1 MSVPK
6 AVREQREKSDRLL
19 KSMNPHLEDDNN
31 PPDQDP
37 TPTADEQQQAVDN
50 QDPPVQQ
57 TGLQKEVARLTQANN
72 VLQGKYRAE
81 TGRLQARI
89 DELEAIVESL
99 KPLVDKA
106 KQAQIDQTKQKL
118 VDQFG
123 EEAAE
128 VMMDLVQ
135 SGRPQE
141 EPQTRDPQDIRRL
154 EFNQFKIE
162 LRQICSQWEELNVE
176 EGFLNW
182 LQHPS
187 DDTGVVRQEAL
198 DQAVA
203 RRNAVAA
210 GSIFNAYL
218 RARDSKPGG
227 REHSI
232 DAPGSGGGRP
242 DPDSQSG
249 DDKYLS
255 LAELKKLDQ
264 EYRTGAYRGREKKYR
279 EERRAFEIA
288 AAEGRLR

>member
-1 MSVPK
+1 MSIPK
-6 AVREQREKSDRLL
+6 AVREQREKSDELFKR
-19 KSMNPHLEDDNN
+19 MNPHLEENN
-31 PPDQDP
+31 NQPDPEPTVDPP
-37 TPTADEQQQAVDN
+37 TVDT
-50 QDPPVQQ
+50 QDPPKQHSGMQQ
-57 TGLQKEVARLTQANN
+57 EVARLTQANN

-89 DELEAIVESL
+89 EELEAVVESL

-141 EPQTRDPQDIRRL
+141 EPQERDPQDIRRL

-162 LRQICSQWEELNVE
+162 LRQICPEWESLNVE

-187 DDTGVVRQEAL
+187 EDTGVVRQQAL

-203 RRNAVAA
+203 RRDAIAA

-227 REHSI
+227 REQNI

-242 DPDSQSG
+242 DPETQSG
-249 DDKYLS
+249 GDKYLS
-255 LAELKKLDQ
+255 LNELKKLDQ
-264 EYRTGAYRGREKKYR
+264 EYRSGAYRGREKEYR
-279 EERRAFEIA
+279 EKRKAFEIA